1 MNVEKEYYRISEI
14 VFSYSVSRS
23 TVNRWLDDAGR
34 DTVTEKLGNI
44 LLIKAPAWNDYV
56 RKRMA
61 RNPN

>member
-1 MNVEKEYYRISEI
+1 MNVEKEYYRINEI

-23 TVNRWLDDAGR
+23 TVNRWLNDAGR

-44 LLIKAPAWNDYV
+44 LLIKASAWNDYV

-61 RNPN
+61 KNPD